1 MRRCAVRAGNS
12 APEPGDGENEKE
24 PATARPSRATAT
36 RGGAQ
41 QPSNL
46 DEQARRRW
54 RWAAIMEAFNSRY
67 KQHQHEVWA
76 EFYLQVDV
84 VVK

>member
-1 MRRCAVRAGNS
+1 
-12 APEPGDGENEKE
+12 
-24 PATARPSRATAT
+24 
-36 RGGAQ
+36 
-41 QPSNL
+41 
-46 DEQARRRW
+46 
-54 RWAAIMEAFNSRY
+54 MEAFNSRY